1 MKRVSILGLGYIGIP
16 TAIVAAESG
25 YDVFGFD
32 IDINKIN
39 KINSASVD
47 IQEDEINERLDKALK
62 KKKFK
67 VGSTLEYADC
77 FIIAVQTPFNKQKK
91 AVLDHVF
98 DASKEIAKRL
108 MPGNL
113 VIIESTVPMG
123 TTEKVAALLEEFSGL
138 KCSRDFFV
146 AHCPERVLP
155 GKIFD
160 ELISNARVL
169 GGVCHKSSEM
179 ALAFYTKFVKGILHI
194 TDAKTA
200 EAIKLIEN
208 SNRDVQI
215 AFANQVAALCDAA
228 GLDPYQVIEL
238 ANKHPRVNI
247 LSPSCGVGGH
257 CIAVDPW
264 FLINDFP
271 EQTELLRKARDI
283 NDQKPHQVIQQV
295 MDQVQRMKTLGKDKP
310 TVLALGLT
318 FKPDVNDFRQSPAL
332 MISQALTKK
341 QDQLNFVAYDP
352 HIDLSELAK
361 FEVSFTTKLQRV
373 MLDAD
378 IILVLVKHKVFM
390 SLSQEVLEG
399 KVVLDTCGLLY
410 DLNKK
415 NLQSSFAN
423 FTHAIGNL
431 ETATF

>member
-32 IDINKIN
+32 VDINKIN
-39 KINSASVD
+39 KINGASVD

-67 VGSTLEYADC
+67 VGSMLEYADC
-77 FIIAVQTPFNKQKK
+77 FVVAVPTPFNRQKK

-98 DASKEIAKRL
+98 DAVKEVAKRL

-123 TTEKVAALLEEFSGL
+123 TTEKVVMLIEELSGL
-138 KCSRDFFV
+138 KISKDFFV

-160 ELISNARVL
+160 ELISNDRVL
-169 GGVCHKSSEM
+169 GGYCHKSSEM
-179 ALAFYTKFVKGILHI
+179 ALAFYSKFVKGILHV
-194 TDAKTA
+194 TDARTA

-208 SNRDVQI
+208 SSRDVQI

-228 GLDPYQVIEL
+228 GLDTFRVIEL

-271 EQTELLRKARDI
+271 DQTALLRKARDI
-283 NDQKPHQVIQQV
+283 NDQKPLQVIQQV
-295 MDQVQRMKTLGKDKP
+295 MDQVKKIKTFGKDKP
-310 TVLALGLT
+310 TVLGLGLT
-318 FKPDVNDFRQSPAL
+318 FKPDVNDYRESPAL
-332 MISQALTKK
+332 MIAQALTKK
-341 QDQLNFVAYDP
+341 HDQLNFVAYDP
-352 HIDLSELAK
+352 HIDLSQLAK
-361 FEVSFTTKLQRV
+361 LEVAFTTKLQR
-373 MLDAD
+373 LLTDAD
-378 IILVLVKHKVFM
+378 IVLILVKHKVFM
-390 SLSQEVLEG
+390 SLSQESLEG
-399 KVVLDTCGLLY
+399 KIVIDTCGLMY

-415 NLQSSFAN
+415 HLQATFAN
-423 FTHAIGNL
+423 FTHAIGSL
-431 ETATF
+431 ESATF